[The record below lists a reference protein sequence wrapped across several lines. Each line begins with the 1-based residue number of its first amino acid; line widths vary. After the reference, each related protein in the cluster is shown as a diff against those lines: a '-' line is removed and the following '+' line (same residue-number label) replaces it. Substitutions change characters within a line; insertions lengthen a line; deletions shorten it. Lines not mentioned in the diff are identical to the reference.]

1 MKAGIDAKRA
11 RGEPTVPSLLGDERK
26 CNPFLRPGRGLGWCA
41 AGRMAGVAGAGA
53 AQTAQT
59 GGLLD
64 NCSVLSL
71 PSCLP
76 ADSPA
81 IRAALGVPAGASN
94 DEAFGA
100 IRSAKDTF
108 R

>member
-1 MKAGIDAKRA
+1 MQAAWPELQGQGRH
-11 RGEPTVPSLLGDERK
+11 RGSSPLVQSVPPLLPPR
-26 CNPFLRPGRGLGWCA
+26 
-41 AGRMAGVAGAGA
+41 
-53 AQTAQT
+53 
-59 GGLLD
+59 
-64 NCSVLSL
+64 
-71 PSCLP
+71 LP